1 MNQQQSTLWNS
12 TGGNTWVAAQAL
24 LDHMFQ
30 PIEDLLMQAIPPA
43 TQSLLDVGCGTGA
56 TTLAAARRLGAD
68 SRCTGVDIS
77 DPMIAAARD
86 RAAQAHSSATFIEAD
101 AQRHAFEPA
110 SFDAIISRFG
120 VMFFD
125 DPIAAFSALRRAT
138 RDGGALRCIAW
149 RDAEDNPFMTTAE
162 RSAAALLPQLPVRV
176 PDEPGQFG
184 FANRDRVQAI
194 LEQGGWRD
202 IAITPLDVGCSFPE
216 QDLLHYITHM
226 GPVGRLLQSADEAT
240 RQQVAAVA
248 RAAFE
253 PFVYGDRVRYT
264 AALWDI
270 HAGAR

>member
-1 MNQQQSTLWNS
+1 MKQSSLWQGA
-12 TGGNTWVAAQAL
+12 GGNTWVAAQAL

-30 PIEDLLMQAIPPA
+30 PIEDLLTQAIPPA

-68 SRCTGVDIS
+68 SRCTGIDIS
-77 DPMIAAARD
+77 GPMIAAARD
-86 RAAQAHSSATFIEAD
+86 RAAQTGSSATFIEAD

-125 DPIAAFSALRRAT
+125 DPVTAFSALRLAT
-138 RDGGALRCIAW
+138 RDGGTLRCIAW
-149 RDAEDNPFMTTAE
+149 RGPEDNPFMTAAE
-162 RSAAALLPQLPVRV
+162 QSAAALLPQLPVRV

-194 LEQGGWRD
+194 LEQSGWRD
-202 IAITPLDVGCSFPE
+202 IGIAPLDVACSFPE
-216 QDLLHYITHM
+216 PDLLHYITHM
-226 GPVGRLLQSADEAT
+226 GPVGRLLQTADEAT
-240 RQQVAAVA
+240 RQQVAAVV
-248 RAAFE
+248 RPAFE
-253 PFVYGDRVRYT
+253 PFVHGDRVRYT

-270 HAGAR
+270 RAGARR